1 MCTAYG
7 TLGRKQRWK
16 VDGILA
22 HNMSQDAPG
31 SAPKTGFRFAATLY
45 FVHLLA
51 PVVIAGVCAASW
63 FRWHSNRGAAFG
75 LVLGV
80 LWIAVAFVSWLAS
93 SDRNAF
99 FKRMRIPLVAFYAIL
114 GLLAGAEFVLRL
126 FPQELYRRLPGT
138 TVVSETDER
147 VKPGI
152 RTGKTFF
159 RVNNVGLRGPDWHPH
174 DNSYKVVITG
184 SREAGSEYL
193 DDSQD
198 LGHLLMA
205 DFNARSKGTLWAASA
220 AIGHNTR
227 DHLMVLD
234 TLPVFRRVQMLI
246 FLIGTADLQD
256 NLSRE
261 GATTDEDLETS
272 ARNYL
277 SWLRTPNTL
286 TRSALY
292 RFLAPAINPKLPPEQ
307 GWNYDEFLVKYRKL
321 RQQSQIVPLPDLQAG
336 ISEYRKGILALS
348 AECRKL
354 DLRCLFLT
362 EPTMWRDNLNQR
374 EQELLW
380 MGAVGPAESPKGYAS
395 ISDLAQAMSRY
406 NQTLLDTCSRQ
417 GLECYDLAAHVPK
430 DTSAMFDDCEFN
442 ESGAR
447 LVASLLSSYLASH
460 PPALSAVSH

>member
-1 MCTAYG
+1 MVNS
-7 TLGRKQRWK
+7 R
-16 VDGILA
+16 
-22 HNMSQDAPG
+22 HNMSQKTG
-31 SAPKTGFRFAATLY
+31 SAFTATLY
-45 FVHLLA
+45 FAHLLA
-51 PVVIAGVCAASW
+51 PAVIAGACAVSW

-80 LWIAVAFVSWLAS
+80 LWIAAAVVAWLAS

-99 FKRMRIPLVAFYAIL
+99 LKRMRIPLVAFYAIL
-114 GLLAGAEFVLRL
+114 GLMAGAEFILRL

-138 TVVSETDER
+138 TVVTENDER

-152 RTGKTFF
+152 RTGKTFY

-174 DNSYKVVITG
+174 DNRYKVVVTG

-198 LGHLLMA
+198 LAHLLMV
-205 DFNARSKGTLWAASA
+205 DFNAQSGGTLWAASA

-227 DHLMVLD
+227 DYLAVID
-234 TLPVFRRVQMLI
+234 TLPVFRRVQMLV
-246 FLIGTADLQD
+246 FLIGTGDLQD

-261 GATTDEDLETS
+261 GATTDDALEVS
-272 ARNYL
+272 AGNYL
-277 SWLRTPNTL
+277 NWLRAPTTL

-292 RFLAPAINPKLPPEQ
+292 RFLAPAINRILPPEQ

-336 ISEYRKGILALS
+336 ISEYRKGILGLN
-348 AECRKL
+348 AECQKL

-362 EPTMWRDNLNQR
+362 EPTMWRDNLNES
-374 EQELLW
+374 EQELLF
-380 MGAVGPAESPKGYAS
+380 MGAIGPAESPRGYAS
-395 ISDLAQAMSRY
+395 IGDLAQAMSRY
-406 NQTLLDTCSRQ
+406 NNTLLDTCSRQ

-430 DTSAMFDDCEFN
+430 DTSAMFDDCEYN
-442 ESGAR
+442 EGGAR
-447 LVASLLSSYLASH
+447 QVANLLSSYLVSH
-460 PPALSAVSH
+460 PPALSAAPH